1 MNSNNSFP
9 LVSICC
15 ITFNHE
21 KYIQEAIESFLM
33 QKTEFPIEIIIH
45 DDASTD
51 GTTAII
57 KEYANKYS
65 DLVIPILQTENQY
78 SKGIRPSA
86 TYVWPKARGKYIALC
101 EGDDYW
107 TDPFKLQ
114 KQVDILEKDPNC
126 VLVYTDFSTIDEN
139 GNEIYDDF
147 YTKWQKPRFKSGR
160 AFWDMLERN
169 FISTQTVLVR
179 KDKIYPLIN
188 DVLINHKWY
197 AIDRWWWLNILY
209 NNDIKY
215 LDIKTAKYRRHI
227 NGITY
232 SGYIQKAKPH
242 LEYDILEKY
251 IMHGKIYLSKKNKSI
266 LSSKIIYLLSKPSIS
281 INKKF
286 KLLKTCINYNINLI
300 KILTMSFYYYI
311 KYFVKKIYNGK

>member
-1 MNSNNSFP
+1 MNNKLP
-9 LVSICC
+9 LVSIICA
-15 ITFNHE
+15 TYNHE
-21 KYIQEAIESFLM
+21 AYIKDALEGFVM
-33 QKTEFPIEIIIH
+33 QKTSFPFEIIVH

-51 GTTAII
+51 NTASII
-57 KEYANKYS
+57 REYEARYP
-65 DLVIPILQTENQY
+65 DLFITIYQTENQY
-78 SKGIRPSA
+78 SKRNGDLSRIIFSA
-86 TYVWPKARGKYIALC
+86 VRGKYIAYC

-114 KQVDILEKDPNC
+114 KQVDIVEKDPNC

-160 AFWDMLERN
+160 AFWDLLERN

-197 AIDRWWWLNILY
+197 AKDRWWWLNIIY